1 MPVRLAL
8 GQALATYAFDGF
20 FRGYMFKDVAL
31 SSLAQGK
38 EGLPHLI
45 INTTGL
51 EKGQNIYFTPT
62 YVGPDK
68 ALAFDPRGGQSIA
81 RGEVSLAF
89 AVGASACVPAIF
101 PPSVLPLQPAANGS
115 AVAADPARAH
125 LVDGGVCDNQGIG
138 VFLTEPKVDAER
150 VQYLIVSD
158 ASRVLDPEEDGSPP
172 WYYFF
177 FKPLA
182 LLSRAHGI
190 TEDHARWDRFDL
202 LLHKKQVG
210 RLRQTAF
217 FHTSPLPPAKPGIPA
232 GTGRLLAKLRTDFDS
247 FSDLEITAL
256 MYHGYTLVD
265 YRILNHCP
273 LLLDQDGR
281 INEFVSGLRK
291 KREDLPDASVSRDEL
306 GALGAATPLKSWPDF
321 SEGIQGTLPPRCRC
335 LAKVREWLEKPWWR
349 TLQERDPANPEQ
361 EAAWAAAQAH
371 LERGSINSLVW
382 RGLCRLGDRGEWWK
396 LVSVVLK
403 IVIVVCGLFV
413 LSYLLKKGLA
423 LVVGTPL
430 WLAADIAVICLAWS
444 NLDSAFKKS
453 MAARFIP
460 GGGTTKGVG

>member
-1 MPVRLAL
+1 MSLENSAGSPPIGLSLSGGGFRASLFHLGVLKRLDELDILDRVTHISGVSGGAVTAALFVHLKRRQQQNPQYKRFNFRELEMALLGFVKANPRTRWLGVLLLRRLIYWLAPMPVRLAL

-31 SSLAQGK
+31 SSLTQGK

-51 EKGQNIYFTPT
+51 EKGQNVYFTPT

-101 PPSVLPLQPAANGS
+101 PPSVLPLQPAANGG

-138 VFLTEPKVDAER
+138 VFLTEPKVGAER

-182 LLSRAHGI
+182 LLSRALGKSPSAI
-190 TEDHARWDRFDL
+190 VWAFCGR
-202 LLHKKQVG
+202 QV
-210 RLRQTAF
+210 A
-217 FHTSPLPPAKPGIPA
+217 
-232 GTGRLLAKLRTDFDS
+232 
-247 FSDLEITAL
+247 
-256 MYHGYTLVD
+256 
-265 YRILNHCP
+265 C
-273 LLLDQDGR
+273 
-281 INEFVSGLRK
+281 
-291 KREDLPDASVSRDEL
+291 
-306 GALGAATPLKSWPDF
+306 
-321 SEGIQGTLPPRCRC
+321 
-335 LAKVREWLEKPWWR
+335 
-349 TLQERDPANPEQ
+349 
-361 EAAWAAAQAH
+361 
-371 LERGSINSLVW
+371 
-382 RGLCRLGDRGEWWK
+382 
-396 LVSVVLK
+396 
-403 IVIVVCGLFV
+403 
-413 LSYLLKKGLA
+413 
-423 LVVGTPL
+423 
-430 WLAADIAVICLAWS
+430 
-444 NLDSAFKKS
+444 
-453 MAARFIP
+453 
-460 GGGTTKGVG
+460 